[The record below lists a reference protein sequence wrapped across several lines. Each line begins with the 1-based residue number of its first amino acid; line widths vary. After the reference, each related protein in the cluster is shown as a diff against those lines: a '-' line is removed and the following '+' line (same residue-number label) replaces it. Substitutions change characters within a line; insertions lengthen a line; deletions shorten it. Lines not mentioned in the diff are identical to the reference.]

1 MLKNILSDKKLR
13 ERDYIHH
20 RDNILGILLF
30 SGHAHHQQGQDGK
43 EIFITEIIFLEYY
56 CFQGMLTANGAKVK
70 KADVEASNG
79 VIHYLEAPL
88 LEVPSLTIGEYL
100 SENSR

>member
-1 MLKNILSDKKLR
+1 
-13 ERDYIHH
+13 
-20 RDNILGILLF
+20 
-30 SGHAHHQQGQDGK
+30 
-43 EIFITEIIFLEYY
+43 
-56 CFQGMLTANGAKVK
+56 MLTANGAKVK